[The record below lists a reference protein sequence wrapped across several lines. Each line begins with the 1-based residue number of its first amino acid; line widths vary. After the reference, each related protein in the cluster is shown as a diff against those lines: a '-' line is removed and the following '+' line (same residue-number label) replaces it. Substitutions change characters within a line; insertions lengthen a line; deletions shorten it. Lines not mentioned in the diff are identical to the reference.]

1 MKTLTGIV
9 PAAKENEMTDKREVL
24 KQIGVLLDQAQKLVW
39 EAESIADEHDL
50 GFTMNLGGYGMGG
63 YYVPA
68 SEVDE
73 DDRDHHGL
81 DEGQSFWRAS
91 SQNC

>member
-1 MKTLTGIV
+1 
-9 PAAKENEMTDKREVL
+9 MTDKREVL
-24 KQIGVLLDQAQKLVW
+24 KKIEELLDQAQSFVYQ
-39 EAESIADEHDL
+39 AESLADEHDL
-50 GFTMNLGGYGMGG
+50 GFSMNLGGYGMGG

-73 DDRDHHGL
+73 DDRDHFGL
-81 DEGQSFWRAS
+81 EEGQSFWRAS

>member
-1 MKTLTGIV
+1 
-9 PAAKENEMTDKREVL
+9 MTDKREVL
-24 KQIGVLLDQAQKLVW
+24 KQIQELIKQAQALVY
-39 EAESIADEHDL
+39 EAENLADQHDL

-73 DDRDHHGL
+73 DDRDYHGL
-81 DEGQSFWRAS
+81 EEGQSFWRAS
-91 SQNC
+91 SQSC